1 MLLSKLGHNGR
12 GTSSTRPTSPSQTR
26 CQTSQTWISPKLAGQ
41 RWESWFLIIC
51 ASADL
56 NSRTQASKDAS
67 NANNGASDA
76 SEPNLQSFLD
86 NFVCQSNQMGV
97 KYYFFEFFD
106 EKWKD
111 DTFGGVEGHWG
122 LFYQK
127 YILCLFSEYEH

>member
-1 MLLSKLGHNGR
+1 VVF
-12 GTSSTRPTSPSQTR
+12 
-26 CQTSQTWISPKLAGQ
+26 I
-41 RWESWFLIIC
+41 
-51 ASADL
+51 SAD
-56 NSRTQASKDAS
+56 SRLHPQASKDAG

-76 SEPNLQSFLD
+76 SEQNLQNFID
-86 NFVCQSNQMGV
+86 NFVCQSNQKGV

-127 YILCLFSEYEH
+127 CVSRAFPQARVLIVSPQ